1 MTPGPIVHE
10 GEKIPMPAV
19 RRPSMPSACLL
30 ALAALAF
37 SCAGVAADE
46 AAAGHDHHHHHHDH
60 SPLDLG
66 TKGAPSVSLKAHRDP
81 MGGWNLHIDTPGFRF
96 APEHVNQANVAGEGH
111 AHLYVDGV
119 KRARLYAPWFH
130 VDALGAG
137 EHKLR
142 VTLNANSHQE
152 LYSGGKPIQA
162 EIVVKE

>member
-1 MTPGPIVHE
+1 
-10 GEKIPMPAV
+10 MPAV
-19 RRPSMPSACLL
+19 RRPSMSSACLL

-37 SCAGVAADE
+37 SSAGMAAGE
-46 AAAGHDHHHHHHDH
+46 AATGHDHHHHHDH

-66 TKGAPSVSLKAHRDP
+66 TKNAPSVSLKAERDP
-81 MGGWNLHIDTPGFRF
+81 MGGWNLRIDTPGFRF